1 MFWLISELF
10 LENGVYILWVEMN
23 LVDLKWIFVLYMFWL
38 ICELFLGD
46 WE

>member
-23 LVDLKWIFVLYMFWL
+23 LVDLKWDFCVVYVLVDL
-38 ICELFLGD
+38 
-46 WE
+46 

>member
-23 LVDLKWIFVLYMFWL
+23 LVDLKWDFYVVYVLVDL
-38 ICELFLGD
+38 
-46 WE
+46 

>member
-23 LVDLKWIFVLYMFWL
+23 LVDLKWDFCVAYVLVDL
-38 ICELFLGD
+38 
-46 WE
+46 

>member
-23 LVDLKWIFVLYMFWL
+23 LVDFEMGFLCS
-38 ICELFLGD
+38 ICFG
-46 WE
+46 